1 MKKLLLLALCSSFIS
16 TAHALDS
23 DWKLCKGDVI
33 LYDDM
38 VNLVVNVYEHRNGNG
53 RAADLTVI
61 YGGHVLRGSYST
73 TESTTGEVKLKGTK
87 SSFKGVAAVDYG
99 RGILDLK
106 GVILLN
112 NSASALNANLQC
124 ETL

>member
-1 MKKLLLLALCSSFIS
+1 MKKLLLIALCSGFIS
-16 TAHALDS
+16 SAHALDS

-38 VNLVVNVYEHRNGNG
+38 VNLVVNVYEHRKGNG
-53 RAADLTVI
+53 RAADLTLI

-73 TESTTGEVKLKGTK
+73 TESTTGNIKLKGDK
-87 SSFKGVAAVDYG
+87 SSFKGTAAVDYG
-99 RGILDLK
+99 RGVLTLH
-106 GVILLN
+106 GVLLLN
-112 NSASALNANLQC
+112 NMTTALNANMAC